1 MKDVS
6 VRRMLAT
13 TTMASLGTA
22 LLLASLAFVAYE
34 LITFRGTMLRT
45 LSTQAEIMARQSTS
59 ALVFGDPEAAKATL
73 SALSADP
80 HVVSAAI
87 FGRDGTLF
95 ASYARAAAGE
105 AASAAP
111 RSPDK
116 AHFFERDRLVLSHP
130 IAFDEAPIGSVVI
143 ESDLDE
149 MRSRLQRYA
158 VIVVAV
164 LIVSFALA
172 YGTAARLQRAL
183 TDPVLH
189 LVATAQAVSS
199 RRDYTVRAASNARGE
214 LGLLVRTFN
223 DMLDQIQ
230 DRDAALQRARDDL
243 EGQVADR
250 TRTLQG
256 EIAERKLLEDKLRA
270 QNSELEEQSRRVQQ
284 ATRLKS
290 EFLANMSHELRTP
303 LNAIIGFAELM
314 HDGKVGPVSP
324 THKECL
330 ADILTSSRHL
340 LQLINDVLD
349 LSKVEAGKMEF
360 RPERIE
366 LAKLI
371 GEVKDILRGLSAHRR
386 IQLAV
391 EIDPA
396 LDEVVLDPGKL
407 KQVLYNYLSN
417 ALKFTPEGGR
427 VTVRARLEPGGR
439 FRLEVAD
446 TGIGIRPEDLG
457 RLFGEFQQLDSS
469 ASKAY
474 PGTGLGL
481 ALTKRLV
488 EAQEGRVGVSSVVG
502 QGSVFH
508 AVLPRLARSAS
519 VDSASVDSASVDT
532 AAARPRRR
540 AGRTTLLVIDD
551 DAREREWLV
560 ETLSA
565 AGYGVEVATTGKE
578 AIEKA
583 GQCAYDGL
591 TLDLLLPDMGG
602 WDVLKAIRAGGPNQ
616 TTPVVVV
623 TVVVEKGVGAGYA
636 IHDYLAKPVR
646 PEDLLASLR
655 AAGLVPNLGRPV
667 LVVDDDP
674 QARRLMETM
683 LHTIGYSS
691 VEAGSAEEGLALAAR
706 EMPAA
711 VILDL
716 SMPGMDGFEFLEH
729 FRRMPAGRGTPV
741 IVWTVKDL
749 TAADHGRLAAWAQAV
764 VLKGG
769 TQRLLD
775 ELRTHLRLPPDGDRA
790 GEAAEGS

>member
-1 MKDVS
+1 MPMKDVS
-6 VRRMLAT
+6 LRRMLAM

-22 LLLASLAFVAYE
+22 LLLASVAFVAYE
-34 LITFRGTMLRT
+34 LITFRGTMVRT
-45 LSTQAEIMARQSTS
+45 LSIQADIVARQSTS
-59 ALVFGDPEAAKATL
+59 ALVFGDPESAKATL

-95 ASYARAAAGE
+95 ASYARAAAGG
-105 AASAAP
+105 AVPRRPSSAG
-111 RSPDK
+111 K
-116 AHFFERDRLVLSHP
+116 GHVFERDRLALSHP
-130 IAFDEAPIGSVVI
+130 IAFDNAPIGTLVI

-149 MRSRLQRYA
+149 MWSRLQRYA

-189 LVATAQAVSS
+189 LAATAQAVSS
-199 RRDYTVRAASNARGE
+199 RRDYTVRAVSDARGE

-256 EIAERKLLEDKLRA
+256 EIAERKLLEDRLRA
-270 QNSELEEQSRRVQQ
+270 QNTELEDQSRRVQE

-314 HDGKVGPVSP
+314 HDGKVGAVSP
-324 THKECL
+324 LHRECL
-330 ADILTSSRHL
+330 ADILTSSHHL

-360 RPERIE
+360 RPERVE
-366 LAKLI
+366 VAKLV
-371 GEVKDILRGLSAHRR
+371 GEVKDILRGLSAKKR
-386 IQLAV
+386 IELAV

-396 LDEVVLDPGKL
+396 LGEVVLDPGKL

-427 VTVRARLEPGGR
+427 VSVRAHLEPGGR

-446 TGIGIRPEDLG
+446 TGVGIRPEDLG
-457 RLFGEFQQLDSS
+457 RLFVEFQQLDAS
-469 ASKAY
+469 ASKAHA
-474 PGTGLGL
+474 GTGLGL
-481 ALTKRLV
+481 ALTKRIV
-488 EAQEGRVGVSSVVG
+488 EAQEGTVGVSSVVG

-508 AVLPRLARSAS
+508 AVLPRLARVAS
-519 VDSASVDSASVDT
+519 VET
-532 AAARPRRR
+532 AAAMPSRRR
-540 AGRTTLLVIDD
+540 AGRTTLLIIED
-551 DAREREWLV
+551 DAQERAWLA
-560 ETLSA
+560 ETLSS
-565 AGYGVEVATTGKE
+565 AGYGVEVASTGKE
-578 AIEKA
+578 AIEKSR
-583 GQCAYDGL
+583 GRAYDGI

-602 WDVLKAIRAGGPNQ
+602 WDVLKAIRAEGPNQ
-616 TTPVVVV
+616 ATPLVVV
-623 TVVVEKGVGAGYA
+623 TVVVEKGVGAGYV

-646 PEDLLASLR
+646 SEDLLASLR
-655 AAGLVPNLGRPV
+655 AAGLRPNTGRPV

-683 LHTIGYSS
+683 LHAIGYPS
-691 VEAGSAEEGLALAAR
+691 VEAASAEEGLALAAR
-706 EMPAA
+706 EAPAA

-716 SMPGMDGFEFLEH
+716 AMPGMDGFEFLEH
-729 FRRMPAGRGTPV
+729 FRRTPAGRSTPV

-749 TAADHGRLAAWAQAV
+749 TAVDHGRLAAWAQAV
-764 VLKGG
+764 VQKGG
-769 TQRLLD
+769 TQRLLE
-775 ELRTHLRLPPDGDRA
+775 ELRTHVPLGAAGDRA
-790 GEAAEGS
+790 GQAAEGS